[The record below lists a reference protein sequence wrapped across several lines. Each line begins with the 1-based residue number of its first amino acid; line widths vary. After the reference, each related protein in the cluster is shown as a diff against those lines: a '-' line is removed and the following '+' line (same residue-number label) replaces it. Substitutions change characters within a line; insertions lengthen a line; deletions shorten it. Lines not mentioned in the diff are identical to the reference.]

1 MKGEGMGKIVVASR
15 VEVDEYVDFHSRVNK
30 MRPKRSVSQ
39 RIRELMNADVKKWR
53 KGKGKK

>member
-1 MKGEGMGKIVVASR
+1 MGKIVVASR